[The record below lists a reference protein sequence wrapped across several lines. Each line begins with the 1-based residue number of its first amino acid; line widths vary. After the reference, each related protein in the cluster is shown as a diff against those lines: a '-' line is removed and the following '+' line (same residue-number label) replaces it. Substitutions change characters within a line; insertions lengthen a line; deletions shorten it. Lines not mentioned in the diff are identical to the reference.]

1 VARDGLRAALAG
13 NDVNDLFELYETVDE
28 ALEAM

>member
-1 VARDGLRAALAG
+1 MGIGARDIAG
-13 NDVNDLFELYETVDE
+13 NDVHDLFELYETVDE